1 MYDVVIENGQVVTP
15 DGVHNYSVG
24 ITGEKIAYVGPDK
37 VDGSKKIDASD
48 KVVLPG
54 AIDPHVHFAL
64 PFQGTVSADD
74 FYHGTVAAAH
84 GGVTAFIDFAIH
96 ARDTDIMDHIKAR
109 REISDSDVL
118 IDFGFHPSFTA
129 ETQQNLD
136 YVQTLI
142 EMGMPTFKLFL
153 PYKREGFAVGDGFL
167 YRMLQETAKH
177 GGIVLIHAENADL
190 VTRFMEEQEA
200 RGKVS
205 WYQHYESR
213 PNIVESVSIA
223 TSMELS
229 KDAGANLY
237 VVHLSTGEGLDHMR
251 RGMSDGHN
259 MLVETCPQYLEFT
272 NEFYKREDGLNGIMT
287 PPFRLA
293 KDNEALW
300 GGIEDGSVHCIGTD
314 HCVFTTEQKLMG
326 KQLFSKVPN
335 GAMGIE
341 TMLPYMYSEGVNKGR
356 ISLNRLAQLL
366 SENTA
371 LLHGFDQKGTIEEG
385 KDADFAIVD
394 PNLKRTVSVDNMH
407 SNIDYTLYEGKELT
421 GWPVMTISR
430 GEVIMENGKLKAERG
445 RGKFVER
452 KIDPANLKRV
462 IQEGAK

>member
-1 MYDVVIENGQVVTP
+1 VYDIVIENGQVVTP
-15 DGVHNYSVG
+15 DGVHKYSIG
-24 ITGEKIAYVGPDK
+24 IQGEKIAK
-37 VDGSKKIDASD
+37 ISSEELDGTRTIDAAD
-48 KVVLPG
+48 LVVLPG

-74 FYHGTVAAAH
+74 FYQGSVAAAH

-96 ARDTDIMDHIKAR
+96 GKDVDILDHIQSR
-109 REISDSDVL
+109 RDIADPDAIV
-118 IDFGFHPSFTA
+118 DFGFHPSFTA
-129 ETQQNLD
+129 ETQKNLN
-136 YVQTLI
+136 YVKTLI

-167 YRMLQETAKH
+167 YRMFQETAKY
-177 GGIVLIHAENADL
+177 GGVVSIHAENADL
-190 VTRFMEEQEA
+190 VTYFMQEQEA

-223 TSMELS
+223 TSMELAI
-229 KDAGANLY
+229 DAGANLY
-237 VVHLSTGEGLDHMR
+237 VVHLSTGEGLEHMK
-251 RGMSDGHN
+251 RGQSAGHS

-272 NEFYKREDGLNGIMT
+272 NEFYKRDDGLNGIMT
-287 PPFRLA
+287 PPFRQA
-293 KDNEALW
+293 KDNDALW
-300 GGIEDGSVHCIGTD
+300 RGIEDGSVHCMGTD
-314 HCVFTTEQKLMG
+314 HCVFTKEQKLMG
-326 KQLFSKVPN
+326 EELFSKVPN

-341 TMLPYMYSEGVNKGR
+341 TMLPYMFSEGVNKGR
-356 ISLNRLAQLL
+356 ISLNRLAQICC
-366 SENTA
+366 ENTA
-371 LLHGFDQKGTIEEG
+371 TLHGFDQKGTIEEG
-385 KDADFAIVD
+385 KDADFAILD
-394 PNLKRTVSVDNMH
+394 PNLKRTVSVENMH

-430 GEVIMENGKLKAERG
+430 GEVIMENGELKADRG

-452 KIDPANLKRV
+452 KLDPANLKKV